1 MKRLQTFTIAFFVIF
16 FFSCVPVEYT
26 VKTASIDLK
35 RFSDEGFI
43 MSTAS
48 PLQHTPIAVLHIDCS
63 DGYVPKKQETDKKK
77 NQDDI
82 YYAAQLSNNWKVC
95 DLNELLN
102 ELYLQA
108 KEQGANGIF
117 NLSYQYYPKMQVSGL
132 AVKVK

>member
-1 MKRLQTFTIAFFVIF
+1 MKKLQTITITFFAVIL
-16 FFSCVPVEYT
+16 FSCVPVEYT
-26 VKTASIDLK
+26 VKTVSIDLK

-48 PLQHTPIAVLHIDCS
+48 PLEHTPVSVLYIDCS
-63 DGYVPKKQETDKKK
+63 DGYLPKKQDSSKKK
-77 NQDDI
+77 KPDDI
-82 YYAAQLSNNWKVC
+82 YYSSDLSGNWKKC

-108 KEQGANGIF
+108 KQQGANGIF
-117 NLSYQYYPKMQVSGL
+117 NLNYQYYPKMEVSGL